1 MADPGVA
8 TKPGSGLWKSLAL
21 LFASLLVCFAAIEAY
36 GRYVLWGPDRDNL
49 DCYVE
54 DFALGKRLRPGFKGD
69 HAGSYVEINSRG
81 MRDREYGLQKTA
93 GTTRIL
99 ALGDSW
105 TFGVGIAPEQTW
117 PKRLE
122 ALLAGAEP
130 VEVMNTGVSGYETYN
145 EAVYYEELKVFE
157 HDLVLVGLYPV
168 NDVHDKQARNER
180 DKMLY
185 DISPLLLEIWRFP
198 KRHLYVSHLYDNWR
212 RARKLRSDA
221 DYYAKQQGGEA
232 TEASGALDFAPG
244 EENWTALYTEAFSGW
259 VSMRESLVA
268 IGAIAR
274 QRGVPG
280 AVILFPDLRRLE
292 RYRSF
297 SHPHIE
303 PMIRAATSQAGLQLI
318 DLIDDFTP
326 YIGREVEISGILG
339 GTHPN
344 ARGHDLI
351 ARAVAREIEAR
362 GLLGGGQPKEPR

>member
-1 MADPGVA
+1 
-8 TKPGSGLWKSLAL
+8 
-21 LFASLLVCFAAIEAY
+21 VCFAATEAY

-49 DCYVE
+49 GSYVE
-54 DFALGKRLRPGFKGD
+54 DWALGKRLRPGFKGD
-69 HAGSYVEINSRG
+69 DAGSYVEINSRG
-81 MRDREYGLQKTA
+81 MRDREYELQKTP

-105 TFGVGIAPEQTW
+105 TFGVGMAPEQTW

-122 ALLAGAEP
+122 ALLGGAER
-130 VEVMNTGVSGYETYN
+130 VEVMNSGVSGYETYN
-145 EAVYYEELKVFE
+145 EAIYYEELKVFE

-168 NDVHDKQARNER
+168 NDVHDKQTRYER

-185 DISPLLLEIWRFP
+185 DISPLLLETYRFP

-212 RARKLRSDA
+212 RARKLSRDA
-221 DYYAKQQGGEA
+221 DYYAKLQGESGGEA
-232 TEASGALDFAPG
+232 TEASDGFGVAPG
-244 EENWTALYTEAFSGW
+244 EENWTALYTEEFSGW
-259 VSMRESLVA
+259 VTMRESLLA

-280 AVILFPDLRRLE
+280 AVILFPDLRHLE
-292 RYRSF
+292 RYRSY

-318 DLIDDFTP
+318 DLVDDFTP
-326 YIGREVEISGILG
+326 YIGREVEISGMLG

-344 ARGHDLI
+344 ARGYDLI
-351 ARAVAREIEAR
+351 ARAVARELEAD
-362 GLLGGGQPKEPR
+362 GLLGGGSQPKEPR